1 MYTHLFIM
9 YIYVCICVFISKYRK
24 RTAGEAK
31 GVQRHAQV
39 PWGPGK
45 PAVGSGQPSAPQAR
59 CPGRDHKGNSLPL
72 LTALIWQRH
81 ELCRKRMEQRGPQG
95 GHWGSKAWSKD
106 AVPSQPVLSPSST
119 RNPHTQKQKN
129 ENYNEVQSDL
139 KYSSAIPRG
148 PN

>member
-1 MYTHLFIM
+1 MA
-9 YIYVCICVFISKYRK
+9 SKQQPQFDSFACDFFQGTLRK

-59 CPGRDHKGNSLPL
+59 CPGRDHKGNSLSL
-72 LTALIWQRH
+72 LTALIWQWH
-81 ELCRKRMEQRGPQG
+81 ELCRKRMEQRGLQG
-95 GHWGSKAWSKD
+95 GRWGSKAWSTD